1 MRRREHFKL
10 EGVAV
15 ELPLTLLRIRNRP
28 DTFRSLDLMS
38 SSQVSQVVWKS
49 VAPL

>member
-1 MRRREHFKL
+1 MRRREHYKL

-15 ELPLTLLRIRNRP
+15 ALPLALLRIRNRP
-28 DTFRSLDLMS
+28 DTFRSLDLMP
-38 SSQVSQVVWKS
+38 SSQVPQVVWKG